1 MTSSSHLQAAAGGGT
16 YCPFDRVAIVNRG
29 EAAMRLIHA
38 VREINLEQDRHIA
51 TVALFT
57 EPDSDSMFV
66 RQADDTVCLGP
77 ATFVDERDGLLK
89 SAYLDYRRLE
99 RALVEARA
107 SAAWVGWG
115 FVAEHP
121 EFAEL
126 CERLGI
132 VFVGP
137 TAAAMRQLGDK
148 ISSKRLADEA
158 GLPVAP
164 WSGGPVRS
172 LAEAHAQADRL
183 GYPLMVKATAGGGGR
198 GIRRVQGP
206 EELEQAFEGARV
218 EARRFLPD
226 ATLFLERLLPASRHI
241 EVQVVADE
249 HGNVW
254 AAGVRDCTIQRRNQ
268 KVLEESA
275 SVALTPEQGA
285 ELRQAA
291 SRLCRAAGYT
301 NAGTVEFL
309 YDVGSGQ
316 MSFMEVNSRLQVE
329 HPVTEETTGLDLVK
343 LQLHVAGGGRLYG
356 EEPVPVGH
364 AIEVRLNAEDA
375 ESAFA
380 PAPGTVELLRLPTGP
395 GLRIDT
401 GVSEGDTISSEF
413 DSMIAKIVSWGRDR
427 PEALARLSRA
437 LLETQVVVRGGSTNR
452 AFLLELLG
460 RSEVKTGEVDV
471 HWLDRLTEAGKH
483 VSHRHAEVALLQ
495 AAVQAYDDELDMEQR
510 QFYATAARMR
520 PKVRAEVG
528 HRVTLQ
534 SRGHEYELD
543 VYRLGPRLY
552 RVADQ
557 NGRFDVTVDRI
568 GRFERRVTCG
578 GRTHTVLSVLDGQR
592 HLIEVDGVAHR
603 VTRDAGGIVRAP
615 APAVVVDVLVK
626 PGDEVSAGDR
636 LVVLEAMK
644 MELSVVAPAD
654 ARVAKVLVS
663 PNVQVEAAAPVVQLE
678 APEESA
684 CAAGVERVDLGALA
698 GGIRPVEEADAPH
711 QVLEALRREMLGFD
725 FVPRD
730 SQALLADYA
739 RLAALLPSDDKA
751 LLAGEDEVLNV
762 FVDTCSLSRTRP
774 DPDLPEGVGYEAH
787 SHHEDLL
794 AYLRSVDGRGEG
806 QPASFLQDLC
816 RALAHYGVGDLEPT
830 PMLHDALFWMV
841 KAQQRVNV
849 QVPAIQSILDRRLEQ
864 QEVLVRNVDDGFRCI
879 LDRLILATEQR
890 FPELAGQ
897 AREVRYQCFE
907 RPLFEEVAA
916 ETYAEVART
925 LDLLEADPGGVERE
939 RYMQSLVQCPQPLKN
954 LLTREFVSAGESRR
968 RLMLECMTRRYYR
981 TRDLRCLRVIS
992 AGFHPVARAEYDDK
1006 DRRVHLLTTFAA
1018 YDDLADTAKGLVSL
1032 IDEAPEGSE
1041 VVVDLY
1047 VWRSGPQQE
1056 EGATQEEVRDILSM
1070 AAFPARAC
1078 RVVVAISAAGQG
1090 LGMAGTQHFTYRSTP
1105 GGYEEDEIYRDLHP
1119 MMAERLRLSRLTE
1132 FGLRRL
1138 PSVED
1143 VYLFQGTARRNP
1155 KDERLFAMAEV
1166 RDVTTVRD
1174 ESGRVAQLPQL
1185 ERKLIEAL
1193 AGIRAFQTR
1202 RSPSKRLDMNR
1213 VALYVWPPLQ
1223 LAQEELHDI
1232 IHRLAPATT
1241 GLGID
1246 EVEALVQIVQPGTE
1260 VPRQTLVQMS
1270 NPAGTGVVVLFL
1282 PALDEPL
1289 LPLDEYGQ
1297 RVVQLRR
1304 RGLVYPYEIV
1314 RMLTPSTNGLVSDF
1328 PAGEFSEHDL
1338 DGEGRLSPVTRSY
1351 GHNTAGI
1358 VVGLVR
1364 NFTPRHADGMV
1375 RVVLLGDPSRGLGAL
1390 AEAECRRIMAGL
1402 DLAEELGV
1410 PVEWFALSAGAKIA
1424 MDSGTENMDWIA
1436 RVLRRIIEFTQHGGE
1451 INVVVAGINVGAQ
1464 PYWNAEATMLMH
1476 TRGIL
1481 VMTPDS
1487 AMVLTGKQALDY
1499 SGGISAEDNQGI
1511 GGYER
1516 VMGPNGQAQ
1525 YWAPD
1530 IAGACR
1536 VLLRHYEHT
1545 YLAPGEVV
1553 PRRADTTDSVN
1564 RDVRS
1569 YPHAGTEFAVVG
1581 EIFSESTNPGRKKP
1595 FDIRSVLRAT
1605 IDQDHQPLE
1614 RWAAFRHAEGATVWD
1629 AHIGGWP
1636 VCLIGLE
1643 SRSLPRRGFVPA
1655 DGPEHWTSGTLFP
1668 LSSKKVARAINGAS
1682 GNRPIV
1688 VLANLSGFD
1697 GSPESMRK
1705 IQLEF
1710 GAEIGRAVV
1719 NFQGPMVFCVVS
1731 RYHGGAFVVF
1741 SAALNDQLEVAAV
1754 EGSFAS
1760 VIGGAPA
1767 AAVVFAREVDART
1780 ESDLRVQAIGA
1791 RVAAAEGAEKTR
1803 LRAEAA
1809 TVHDAVRS
1817 EMLGRVADEFDHVHS
1832 VERALA
1838 VGSVHRIVP
1847 AAELRP
1853 YVVGALDRGIE
1864 RYLARR
1870 RPRSHDGE

>member
-1 MTSSSHLQAAAGGGT
+1 
-16 YCPFDRVAIVNRG
+16 
-29 EAAMRLIHA
+29 MRLVHA
-38 VREINLEQDRHIA
+38 VREISFEQDRHVA

-57 EPDSDSMFV
+57 EPDRDSMFV

-77 ATFVDERDGLLK
+77 PTYVDEGDGLLK
-89 SAYLDYRRLE
+89 STYLDYGRLE

-126 CERLGI
+126 CEALGI
-132 VFVGP
+132 VFIGP
-137 TAAAMRQLGDK
+137 TAAAMRLLGDK
-148 ISSKRLADEA
+148 ISAKRLADEA
-158 GLPVAP
+158 GLPVAA

-172 LAEAHAQADRL
+172 LAEADAHAQRL

-198 GIRRVQGP
+198 GIRRVRGP
-206 EELEQAFEGARV
+206 QDLEEAFESARV
-218 EARRFLPD
+218 EALRFLPD

-241 EVQVVADE
+241 EVQIIADH

-268 KVLEESA
+268 KVVEESA
-275 SVALTPEQGA
+275 STTLTPERGA
-285 ELRQAA
+285 ELKEAA
-291 SRLCRAAGYT
+291 ARLCRAAGYT

-316 MSFMEVNSRLQVE
+316 VSFMEVNSRLQVE
-329 HPVTEETTGLDLVK
+329 HPVTEETAGLDLVK
-343 LQLHVAGGGRLYG
+343 LQLHVAGGGRLDG
-356 EEPVPVGH
+356 EEPAAVGH

-375 ESAFA
+375 ENAFA

-401 GVSEGDTISSEF
+401 GVSEGDTIPSEF

-427 PEALARLSRA
+427 TEALARLSRA
-437 LLETQVVVRGGSTNR
+437 LEETQVVVRGGSTNR

-460 RSEVKTGEVDV
+460 RVEVRTGAVDV
-471 HWLDRLTEAGKH
+471 HWLDRLTEAGGH
-483 VSHRHAEVALLQ
+483 VSHRHAGVALLQ
-495 AAVQAYDDELDMEQR
+495 AAVQAYDDELDVEQR

-520 PKVRAEVG
+520 PKVRVEVG

-534 SRGHEYELD
+534 ARGHEYELD

-552 RVADQ
+552 RIADQ
-557 NGRFDVTVDRI
+557 NGRVDVAVDRI

-578 GRTHTVLSVLDGQR
+578 GKTHTVLSVLEGHR
-592 HLIEVDGVAHR
+592 HLIEVDGVAHQ
-603 VTRDAGGIVRAP
+603 VTRDAGGMVRAP

-654 ARVAKVLVS
+654 GRVARVLVS
-663 PNVQVEAAAPVVQLE
+663 PNVQVEATAPVVQLE
-678 APEESA
+678 APRESTGGA
-684 CAAGVERVDLGALA
+684 SLERVDLGALGRGSA
-698 GGIRPVEEADAPH
+698 PDEEVETSWH
-711 QVLEALRREMLGFD
+711 QNLEALRREMLGFD

-739 RLAALLPSDDKA
+739 RLAALLPADDGA

-762 FVDTCSLSRTRP
+762 FVDACSLSRTRP

-794 AYLRSVDGRGEG
+794 VYLRSVDGSGEG
-806 QPASFLQDLC
+806 QPDSFLHDLR

-830 PMLHDALFWMV
+830 RKLYDALFWMV
-841 KAQQRVNV
+841 KAQQRVNL

-864 QEVLVRNVDDGFRCI
+864 QEVLVRNVDEGFRGI

-897 AREVRYQCFE
+897 AREVRYQYFE
-907 RPLFEEVAA
+907 RPLFEQVAA
-916 ETYAEVART
+916 ESYAEVART
-925 LDLLEADPGGVERE
+925 LDLLEADPDGVERE
-939 RYMQSLVQCPQPLKN
+939 RYMSSLVQCPQPLKN
-954 LLTREFVSAGESRR
+954 LLTRQFVTAGESRR

-981 TRDLRCLRVIS
+981 TRDLRRLRLIS
-992 AGFHPVARAEYDDK
+992 ADGNPVARAEYDHE
-1006 DRRVHLLTTFAA
+1006 DRRVQVLTTFAA
-1018 YDDLADTAKGLVSL
+1018 YDDLAGTAKRLVPL
-1032 IDEAPEGSE
+1032 IDEVPEDSE

-1056 EGATQEEVRDILSM
+1056 EGETQEEVRDILSI

-1090 LGMAGTQHFTYRSTP
+1090 LGMSGTQHFTYRPTP
-1105 GGYEEDEIYRDLHP
+1105 GGYQEDEIYRDLHP
-1119 MMAERLRLSRLTE
+1119 MMAERLRFSRLRE
-1132 FGLRRL
+1132 FRLRRL

-1143 VYLFQGTARRNP
+1143 VYLFHGTARDNP
-1155 KDERLFAMAEV
+1155 KDERLFAVAEV
-1166 RDVTTVRD
+1166 RDVTPVRD
-1174 ESGRVAQLPQL
+1174 EVGRVVQLPQL
-1185 ERKLIEAL
+1185 ERKLMEAL
-1193 AGIRAFQTR
+1193 AGIRAFQAGR
-1202 RSPSKRLDMNR
+1202 AVPKRLYMNR
-1213 VALYVWPPLQ
+1213 VALYIWPPLQ

-1232 IHRLAPATT
+1232 IHRLATATT
-1241 GLGID
+1241 GLGIE
-1246 EVEALVQIVQPGTE
+1246 EVVALVQIVQPGAAAA
-1260 VPRQTLVQMS
+1260 RQTMVHMS

-1282 PALDEPL
+1282 PPLDEPL
-1289 LPLDEYGQ
+1289 VPLDEYGQ

-1314 RMLTPSTNGLVSDF
+1314 RMLTPSTDQAAGDF

-1338 DGEGRLSPVTRSY
+1338 DVEGRLSPVRRHY
-1351 GHNTAGI
+1351 GHNSAGV
-1358 VVGLVR
+1358 VVGLIR
-1364 NFTPRHADGMV
+1364 NFTPSHPDGMV
-1375 RVVLLGDPSRGLGAL
+1375 RVVLLGDPSRGLGTL
-1390 AEAECRRIMAGL
+1390 AEAECRRIIAGL

-1436 RVLRRIIEFTQHGGE
+1436 QVLRRIIEFTQRGGE

-1530 IAGACR
+1530 LAGACR

-1545 YLAPGEVV
+1545 YLAPGELV
-1553 PRRADTTDSVN
+1553 PRRAATTDPVN

-1569 YPHAGTEFAVVG
+1569 YPHAGTEFTLVG

-1595 FDIRSVLRAT
+1595 FDICSVLRAA

-1614 RWAAFRHAEGATVWD
+1614 RWAGFRHAESAVVWD
-1629 AHIGGWP
+1629 AHMGGWP

-1643 SRSLPRRGFVPA
+1643 SRPLPRRGFVPA

-1682 GNRPIV
+1682 GDRPVV

-1697 GSPESMRK
+1697 GSPESMHK
-1705 IQLEF
+1705 LQLEF

-1780 ESDLRVQAIGA
+1780 ESDPRVQTIGA
-1791 RVAAAEGAEKTR
+1791 LVAGADGAEKTR

-1809 TVHDAVRS
+1809 ALHDEVRS

-1832 VERALA
+1832 VDRALA

-1847 AAELRP
+1847 ALELRP
-1853 YVVGALDRGIE
+1853 YLVGALDRGIE

-1870 RPRSHDGE
+1870 RPGSHDGD